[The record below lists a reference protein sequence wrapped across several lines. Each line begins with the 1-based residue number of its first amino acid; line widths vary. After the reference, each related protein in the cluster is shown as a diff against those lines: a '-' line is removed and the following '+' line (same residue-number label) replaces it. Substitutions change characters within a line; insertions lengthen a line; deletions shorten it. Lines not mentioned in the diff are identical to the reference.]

1 MRGTLSSALLIAVSV
16 MLASPLMADPAD
28 NTTAQPTS
36 ETSAPPAGQ
45 PPPIQASFD
54 CTKAKSTVDQLICSD
69 ADLAGRDIELA
80 ALYRRAKQR
89 ASDPDAVEEEQAD
102 WVALKRN
109 ACRTTKCLFAVYA
122 QRKHELLQ
130 WIGP

>member
-16 MLASPLMADPAD
+16 ILASPLMADPAG
-28 NTTAQPTS
+28 NSTAQPNS
-36 ETSAPPAGQ
+36 ETSTPPTDQA
-45 PPPIQASFD
+45 PPIQASFD
-54 CTKAKSTVDQLICSD
+54 CAKAKSTVDQLICSD
-69 ADLAGRDIELA
+69 ADLASRDVELA

-109 ACRTTKCLFAVYA
+109 ACRSVKCLVAVYA
-122 QRKHELLQ
+122 QRKRELLQ
-130 WIGP
+130 WSGP